1 MIPKHHIGLEMRME
15 VFLANAFFI
24 LSKDER
30 RVYRLFNQ
38 IERVLNNGND
48 SDELR
53 VCKDEKLR
61 EAARLHAK
69 DMLERGYFS
78 HYTPEGISPF
88 DRMEAANVAYKF
100 AGENLA
106 FAPDIQIAMNGL
118 MKSQGHRDN
127 ILSPNFRKAGIG
139 VLDAGIFGKIF
150 VQEFT
155 D

>member
-1 MIPKHHIGLEMRME
+1 MASLI
-15 VFLANAFFI
+15 N
-24 LSKDER
+24 
-30 RVYRLFNQ
+30 
-38 IERVLNNGND
+38 IERKKRGLSEIYV
-48 SDELR
+48 
-53 VCKDEKLR
+53 DEKLR